1 MKVMA
6 WELPHCSLFCSLFLP
21 WVVLKFVPIGDLL
34 SDYIGSGHPFRG
46 RSPTTTASCPEA
58 LFSFMRVLLAV
69 GTVIDTI
76 PEFALLLAI
85 LSGAICCF
93 VLGGAYLEVQQS
105 LEELGLLNLLSSLLE
120 HLW

>member
-1 MKVMA
+1 MA
-6 WELPHCSLFCSLFLP
+6 WELPDCSLFCSLFLP
-21 WVVLKFVPIGDLL
+21 WVVLKFVPFGDLL
-34 SDYIGSGHPFRG
+34 SDYWLWSSIPREK
-46 RSPTTTASCPEA
+46 PDDYSCPEA
-58 LFSFMRVLLAV
+58 LFLFMRVLLGV

-76 PEFALLLAI
+76 PEFALRLAI

-105 LEELGLLNLLSSLLE
+105 LEELGLVKLLSSLLE